1 MNRTLAILLVISL
14 IACSKQELEDPSSPV
29 QEGAIS
35 LAAMKCQSN
44 DKMNWLRDIVRLA
57 ETDDVR
63 HNGTIY
69 AIPYSNGT
77 AILYQP
83 WVSSCF
89 GCLVYDCNGDLL
101 VTTETEKSE
110 IISGATEANIIYT
123 SLN

>member
-1 MNRTLAILLVISL
+1 MKKCLGILLVFSL
-14 IACSKQELEDPSSPV
+14 MSCSKQELEDPLLAV
-29 QEGAIS
+29 QESAIS

-44 DKMNWLRDIVRLA
+44 NNMQWLREIVTVA
-57 ETDDVR
+57 ETDDVTR
-63 HNGTIY
+63 NGTIY

-101 VTTETEKSE
+101 VTTEAEKNE
-110 IISGATEANIIYT
+110 IISGATEQNIIYT